1 MRMLLLAA
9 IVATGS
15 LFATTPASTAAPVAP
30 AMSVPYEMAAD
41 AIQQSVLPVH
51 WAGPRHNCRVH
62 GHCGGGGGIYLGGP
76 GIYFGPGYVGPGRS
90 CRRVRRFCRR
100 EWGGG
105 RSYRRCVR
113 RQGCRP

>member
-1 MRMLLLAA
+1 MKKLVLAVVVA
-9 IVATGS
+9 IGS
-15 LFATTPASTAAPVAP
+15 MFATMSAATAAPVAP
-30 AMSVPYEMAAD
+30 APMSLPYEMAAD
-41 AIQQSVLPVH
+41 AIQQPVLPVH

-62 GHCGGGGGIYLGGP
+62 GACGGGIYFGAP
-76 GIYFGPGYVGPGRS
+76 GIYFGPGYIGPGRS
-90 CRRVRRFCRR
+90 CRRVRRWCRR

>member
-1 MRMLLLAA
+1 MKKLILAVVVA
-9 IVATGS
+9 IGS
-15 LFATTPASTAAPVAP
+15 LFATMSAVTAAPVAP
-30 AMSVPYEMAAD
+30 APMSLPYEMAAD

-51 WAGPRHNCRVH
+51 WRGPRHNCRRH
-62 GHCGGGGGIYLGGP
+62 GNCGGIYFGAP
-76 GIYFGPGYVGPGRS
+76 GIYIGPGYVGPGRS
-90 CRRVRRFCRR
+90 CRRVRRWCRR